1 MTLVCRE
8 DPEPCGCQ
16 RISECL
22 LHSHVDVEL
31 IFQISLFEVFVR
43 TEKCHSYFIEVVGSE
58 IVLHLSLQYVHHLL
72 TNNLRSRYH
81 YY

>member
-31 IFQISLFEVFVR
+31 IFQIFLFEEFVR
-43 TEKCHSYFIEVVGSE
+43 TEKRPNYFTEAVGSE
-58 IVLHLSLQYVHHLL
+58 IVLHLSFQYVHQLL